1 MSEDVLVEPA
11 GVPRGRAMLQR
22 AGWAAR
28 AFATYDAATVRR
40 IVDAAAEAG
49 AARAREFAERTVEET
64 GFGVAEHKVRKNVAC
79 SRGVRD
85 HYAGQDHVSPR
96 VDPDRKI
103 VTVPRPAGVVLA
115 LTPSTN
121 PVATVF
127 FKILLCLMTRNAV
140 VVCPHPYA
148 KRVCADAARTMY
160 EAARAAGAPDGCV
173 QWVEEP
179 SIPLL
184 TALMADERTD
194 VVVATGGTAVV
205 RAAYRSGTPSIGV
218 GPGNVPVLVDRTAD
232 LPAAARR
239 IADSKSFDNSVLCT
253 NESVLVVEEAVADPL
268 LRHLA
273 REGAHLL
280 DDAAR
285 DRVRETLFPGGR
297 FDTSLVGTDAVTIA
311 GRAGVRVPNRTRVLL
326 APFDLPVPEE
336 MLAHEKLC
344 PVLGVLRVPTAAR
357 GIEASRAILRIS
369 GAGHSAAIHSTDPRT
384 ILDFGAAVRVLRVSV
399 NAGASLGGAGL
410 ETNLAPSMT
419 IGTGYVGRSSMGEN
433 LEPGH
438 LVQSTRLAWNAD
450 AAVHVPSLD
459 LEGLWR
465 APGGPVPPYPH
476 ASNDV
481 PGGLPDSL
489 ADSVPGAGPGA
500 TRAGAAEPISD
511 AAAELREEI
520 RRLVVEELRAIVRG

>member
-1 MSEDVLVEPA
+1 MSSPMGEGVHVEPA

-22 AGWAAR
+22 AQWAAR
-28 AFATYDAATVRR
+28 AFASYDAATVKR

-49 AARAREFAERTVEET
+49 AARAREFAERAVAET
-64 GFGVAEHKVRKNVAC
+64 GFGVAEHKERKNVAC
-79 SRGVRD
+79 SIGIRD
-85 HYAGQDHVSPR
+85 HYAGDDFVSPKL
-96 VDPDRKI
+96 DPDRKVVEI
-103 VTVPRPAGVVLA
+103 PRPAGVVLA

-127 FKILLCLMTRNAV
+127 FKVLLCLMTRNAV

-148 KRVCADAARTMY
+148 KDVCADAARAMY
-160 EAARAAGAPDGCV
+160 DAAVAAGAPDGCV

-184 TALMADERTD
+184 TALMSDDRTD

-205 RAAYRSGTPSIGV
+205 RAAYRSGTPAIGV

-232 LPAAARR
+232 LAAAARR

-253 NESVLVVEEAVADPL
+253 NESVLVVEDAAADGL
-268 LRHLA
+268 LRNLG

-285 DRVRETLFPGGR
+285 DKVRDVLFPGGR
-297 FDTSLVGTDAVTIA
+297 FDTSLVGKDAVTIA
-311 GRAGVRVPNRTRVLL
+311 AKAGLRVPNRTRVLL
-326 APFDLPVPEE
+326 APFELAVREE
-336 MLAHEKLC
+336 PLAHEKLC

-357 GIEASRAILRIS
+357 GVEAARAVLRIG
-369 GAGHSAAIHSTDPRT
+369 GAGHSAAIHSTDPAT
-384 ILDFGAAVRVLRVSV
+384 ILAYGAAMRVLRISV

-419 IGTGYVGRSSMGEN
+419 IGTGFVGRSSMGEN
-433 LEPGH
+433 LNPRH
-438 LVQSTRLAWNAD
+438 LVQPVRLAWNAD
-450 AAVHVPSLD
+450 PSVALPPLD
-459 LEGLWR
+459 LSHLWT
-465 APGGPVPPYPH
+465 APGGPVPAYPR
-476 ASNDV
+476 ASNEHV
-481 PGGLPDSL
+481 APAPY
-489 ADSVPGAGPGA
+489 
-500 TRAGAAEPISD
+500 REPVSSE
-511 AAAELREEI
+511 AAELREEI

>member
-1 MSEDVLVEPA
+1 VIEEAIVEPA

-22 AGWAAR
+22 AQWAAR
-28 AFATYDAATVRR
+28 AFAGYDAATVRR

-49 AARAREFAERTVEET
+49 AARAREFAERAVAET
-64 GFGVAEHKVRKNVAC
+64 GFGVAEHKERKNVAC
-79 SRGVRD
+79 STGIRD
-85 HYAGQDHVSPR
+85 HYAGQDFVSPTL
-96 VDPDRKI
+96 DADRKVVEI
-103 VTVPRPAGVVLA
+103 PRPAGVVLA

-127 FKILLCLMTRNAV
+127 FKVLLCLMTRNAV

-148 KRVCADAARTMY
+148 KEVCADAARAMY
-160 EAARAAGAPDGCV
+160 EAAVAAGAPDGCV
-173 QWVEEP
+173 QWVDEP

-232 LPAAARR
+232 LAAAARR

-253 NESVLVVEEAVADPL
+253 NESVLVVEDAAADAL
-268 LRHLA
+268 LRHLG

-280 DDAAR
+280 DPAAR
-285 DRVRETLFPGGR
+285 DKVRDVLFPGGR
-297 FDTSLVGTDAVTIA
+297 FDTSLVGKDATAIA
-311 GRAGVRVPNRTRVLL
+311 ARAGLRVPSRTRVLL
-326 APFDLPVPEE
+326 APFDLAVSEE
-336 MLAHEKLC
+336 PLAHEKLC

-357 GIEASRAILRIS
+357 GIEAARAVLRIG
-369 GAGHSAAIHSTDPRT
+369 GAGHSAAIHSTDPAT
-384 ILDFGAAVRVLRVSV
+384 ILAFGAAMRVLRVSV

-419 IGTGYVGRSSMGEN
+419 IGTGFVGRSSMGEN
-433 LEPGH
+433 LNPRH
-438 LVQSTRLAWNAD
+438 LVQPVRLAWNAD
-450 AAVHVPSLD
+450 ASVAMPPLD
-459 LEGLWR
+459 LARLWTAPEG
-465 APGGPVPPYPH
+465 AVPGYPR
-476 ASNDV
+476 ASNEH
-481 PGGLPDSL
+481 PEPHP
-489 ADSVPGAGPGA
+489 AQP
-500 TRAGAAEPISD
+500 REPIS
-511 AAAELREEI
+511 AEAAELREEI